1 MHILLVHN
9 VHWWSARRRIVREWS
24 CSKMW
29 RWQENW
35 QRRVARFANSRF
47 EVLYSRLL
55 NRTCYRE
62 VPGRVHLWGLAPIAN
77 KYEAVRVNPSFAFHL
92 VQTRVSQ
99 NNWTDIYNVRMTST
113 MLRANKVIF
122 LRVFFSML
130 WQSCSPWKYIEHRQH
145 KLINSSSYRGTVFI
159 VLELSLE
166 SRETH

>member
-1 MHILLVHN
+1 MKCQAENCARVVVQQN
-9 VHWWSARRRIVREWS
+9 VTMTGKLTETS
-24 CSKMW
+24 CSI
-29 RWQENW
+29 RQ
-35 QRRVARFANSRF
+35 QPF

-77 KYEAVRVNPSFAFHL
+77 KYEAARVNPSFAFHL

>member
-1 MHILLVHN
+1 MKCQAENCARVVVQQN
-9 VHWWSARRRIVREWS
+9 VTMIGKLTETS
-24 CSKMW
+24 CSI
-29 RWQENW
+29 RQ
-35 QRRVARFANSRF
+35 QPF